1 MNLIRLFVV
10 VSALVLY
17 GCPSDEGESCRK
29 VMQCEEDV
37 EMLCDKTDAGC
48 GESCHYFVHEHC
60 YEVCQDAGMGGGDA
74 Q

>member
-1 MNLIRLFVV
+1 MLIL
-10 VSALVLY
+10 SLALALC
-17 GCPSDEGESCRK
+17 GCPSEEGESCRK

-60 YEVCQDAGMGGGDA
+60 YEVCQGAGTGGGDA